1 MIAVLT
7 VSKLDVSTLQLSESK
22 TPNPA
27 LGWGNKTGASQTLH
41 QIVELYDLFLIV
53 DCWFNLIYVWQ
64 SRASLV
70 STCSILKDK
79 LNTTLTSHSQHL
91 S

>member
-27 LGWGNKTGASQTLH
+27 LGRGNKTGASQTLH

-53 DCWFNLIYVWQ
+53 DC
-64 SRASLV
+64 
-70 STCSILKDK
+70 
-79 LNTTLTSHSQHL
+79 
-91 S
+91 